1 VKVDDRVIGD
11 ESKRFDGEV
20 LFSVDGVVVNHG
32 IITRAPGISDIDIL
46 MSTSATVILSCKMGN
61 EDIMKRENE

>member
-46 MSTSATVILSCKMGN
+46 MSISTVILSCKMGN
-61 EDIMKRENE
+61 EDIIKREK